1 MLCLASSGLLMACV
15 DSNVAVKA
23 TSSCVSGFMGS
34 GCCAGMLKIHFVCE
48 KELNCKTFQHC
59 KCVHR
64 EINFRFLLTEPVAQ
78 STNQSIKVKKPI
90 NFLLQKSLKFIKLNS
105 QIHRLLNNV
114 NC

>member
-64 EINFRFLLTEPVAQ
+64 ETDFRFLLTEPVVQ
-78 STNQSIKVKKPI
+78 STNQSIKVKKV
-90 NFLLQKSLKFIKLNS
+90 NKFSTSKNIK
-105 QIHRLLNNV
+105 IY
-114 NC
+114 